1 VTPEPGAERSDPN
14 YRDVLLERR
23 LRQAVVLL
31 NPALPAGALE
41 DALATERVICAV
53 G

>member
-1 VTPEPGAERSDPN
+1 VLYGPDIPAGEPVAERIDPN

-23 LRQAVVLL
+23 LRQTQAR
-31 NPALPAGALE
+31 
-41 DALATERVICAV
+41 RV